1 MNQDLYESYNLK
13 IDEILS
19 QCKNG
24 HKRFNSSPL
33 FRSVVI
39 MLAKGENPITLIDRL
54 VEIQDELGEQ
64 FAEYVQRDTRPILMY
79 PNADK
84 I

>member
-1 MNQDLYESYNLK
+1 MEKELYDLK

-24 HKRFNSSPL
+24 YKRFDSSPL
-33 FRSVVI
+33 FRSAVI
-39 MLAKGENPITLIDRL
+39 MLAKGKNPITLIDIL
-54 VEIQDELGEQ
+54 IEIQDELGEQ
-64 FAEYVQRDTRPILMY
+64 YVEYVQRNPPQMLMY